1 MLMALPHRLG
11 HTLGLLITREMDTI
25 QISHTRILPDP
36 LSDHQAV
43 GCFINLPRPPV
54 TRITVSHRKTWDID
68 LDAFGK
74 DICRVFF
81 KELVDGR
88 LGRQDNLV

>member
-43 GCFINLPRPPV
+43 RCFINLPRPVP
-54 TRITVSHRKTWDID
+54 ITVSHRKTWDID

>member
-1 MLMALPHRLG
+1 MLTALPHRLG

-25 QISHTRILPDP
+25 ISHTRILPDP

-43 GCFINLPRPPV
+43 VCFINLPRPPV
-54 TRITVSHRKTWDID
+54 TRITVTYRKTRDID

-81 KELVDGR
+81 KELVDER
-88 LGRQDNLV
+88 LGRQDNPV